1 VIFYPILE
9 IHMTISRKI
18 FIIGLIFILG
28 LSACNLP
35 SQAPPDPL
43 EEAEIAVTATLL
55 ALTANPPLVTDTPV
69 ATPLP
74 TETGTITPTDTPSVP
89 MVTVSTN
96 TNCRTGP
103 GVVYDLI
110 GALLV
115 GEKAV
120 VVGKFTSGNYWII
133 NNPDSSG
140 TCWLWGQYAT
150 ISGNTAGLPEY
161 AAPPTPTPTNTPT
174 PSFTPTPPPPNAPA
188 NVSVAKACV
197 PLVLPQYMLTAIIS
211 WEDKSTD
218 ETGFRVYRNGTLIAT
233 LGPNVITHNDSIPV
247 NMGVPL
253 TYGVEAFNA
262 TGASSQTTA
271 SAVIC
276 P

>member
-1 VIFYPILE
+1 MNISKKTIFV
-9 IHMTISRKI
+9 
-18 FIIGLIFILG
+18 GLIFILG

-35 SQAPPDPL
+35 SQATPDPL
-43 EEAEIAVTATLL
+43 EEAEDAVTATLL
-55 ALTANPPLVTDTPV
+55 ALTANPPPATETPV
-69 ATPLP
+69 NTPLP
-74 TETGTITPTDTPSVP
+74 TETGTITPTYTPSVP

-115 GEKAV
+115 GEQAV
-120 VVGKFTSGNYWII
+120 VVGKFSAGNYWII
-133 NNPDSSG
+133 NNPDASG

-150 ISGNTAGLPEY
+150 VTGNTAGLQEY
-161 AAPPTPTPTNTPT
+161 AAPPTPTPTVTPT
-174 PSFTPTPPPPNAPA
+174 PTFTPTPPPPNAPA
-188 NVSVAKACV
+188 NVSVSKACV

-218 ETGFRVYRNGTLIAT
+218 ETGFRVYRDGTLITT
-233 LGPNVITHNDSIPV
+233 LGPNVITFNDSIPI
-247 NMGVPL
+247 NMGVPV

-262 TGASSQTTA
+262 TGASSQTNA
-271 SAVIC
+271 NAVIC